1 MMKLSSISEEQKMGN
16 YTSKNWEEMTEMTE
30 AQHEKEEEMVSY
42 PYSLIGKMA
51 FALLY

>member
-1 MMKLSSISEEQKMGN
+1 
-16 YTSKNWEEMTEMTE
+16 MTE

-51 FALLY
+51 FALLYWNSDPDSVSDPHWLNADPDPAF